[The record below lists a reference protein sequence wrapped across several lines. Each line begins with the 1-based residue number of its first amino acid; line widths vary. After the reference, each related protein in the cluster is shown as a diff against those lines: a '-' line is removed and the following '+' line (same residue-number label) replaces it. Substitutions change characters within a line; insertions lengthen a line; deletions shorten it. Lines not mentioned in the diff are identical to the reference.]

1 MEEDKYRKPMG
12 KGRKP
17 SLKEE
22 DNLDILSGWEALEK
36 RLHKMERNPLF
47 RIKNALDKMQNQ
59 QLYQSA
65 SSLGAGI
72 LGLGLGILVSR
83 WLGAWTPFLIAAGL
97 FIHGWGMYKLHY
109 RGSASWSK
117 GS

>member
-1 MEEDKYRKPMG
+1 
-12 KGRKP
+12 
-17 SLKEE
+17 
-22 DNLDILSGWEALEK
+22 
-36 RLHKMERNPLF
+36 MERNPLF
-47 RIKNALDKMQNQ
+47 RIKIALAKMQNP

-97 FIHGWGMYKLHY
+97 FIHGWGMYKLYY
-109 RGSASWSK
+109 RGNSTWANLPGWLKISVGVCWLVLAGLLGWLLVK
-117 GS
+117 IFGN